1 MKENTVKIKSIAFI
15 NHDVLQIETERPKN
29 YDFEPGQATNISIN
43 QKGWSDKKRPFTLT
57 SLPNEKYLQF
67 VIKVYPSHNGVTE
80 KLATL
85 KKDDQLILGD
95 VFGAITYKGK
105 GTFLAGGAGVTP
117 FISIFRDLA
126 ERNVIAGNALVFA
139 NKTEKDIFL
148 KDEFESHLGRK
159 YINILSE
166 ENTENYPKGHIDKE
180 FIKATI
186 TDFSQNFYIC
196 GPPEMTEAIR
206 ESLRELGV
214 EEKRIVIEDY

>member
-43 QKGWSDKKRPFTLT
+43 QKGWYNKKRPFTLT

-105 GTFLAGGAGVTP
+105 GIFLAGGAGVTP